1 MGMKL
6 KSTVNK
12 PRTIDAIVIEDSS
25 QESPRAKTLVPQLT
39 EPIPNGERFPD
50 IGYVHTLMKDCPKR
64 HKTNVQIF
72 EAIAAMGKGLQPDDF
87 ITEYYDQR
95 VLAVLKEPLEKCNDD
110 RLGVHFHSLRWNKWT
125 GKATFKSLST
135 QGHVTVPCDGIDIN
149 WYQATQA
156 WYQVASAWLPGGD
169 TMMC

>member
-1 MGMKL
+1 MAKMVKINMAMQKMAMTIL
-6 KSTVNK
+6 K
-12 PRTIDAIVIEDSS
+12 
-25 QESPRAKTLVPQLT
+25 ESPRAKTLVPQLT

-95 VLAVLKEPLEKCNDD
+95 VLAVLKAVLTNLEGKPLKGMLQYRAMVCHTLLYHRFND
-110 RLGVHFHSLRWNKWT
+110 
-125 GKATFKSLST
+125 
-135 QGHVTVPCDGIDIN
+135 
-149 WYQATQA
+149 
-156 WYQVASAWLPGGD
+156 LPLARIL
-169 TMMC
+169 

>member
-95 VLAVLKEPLEKCNDD
+95 VLAVLKAVLTNLEGKPLKGMLQYRAMELISTGTRQHKPGT
-110 RLGVHFHSLRWNKWT
+110 RWHQPGYQGVT
-125 GKATFKSLST
+125 
-135 QGHVTVPCDGIDIN
+135 P
-149 WYQATQA
+149 
-156 WYQVASAWLPGGD
+156 
-169 TMMC
+169 